1 VEGPAEVSAGRL
13 AFVVAMLLGGC
24 NPVQAQST
32 SPAPA
37 QAPSHNTRVHDVA
50 LFLAGGALAL
60 GMHEAGHL
68 IADEAFN
75 AYPGITSVQF
85 GPLPFFAITHR
96 VVSPAQEYTIAS
108 AGFWVQHATSEWLL
122 TRRPDL
128 RRERAPLAKG
138 VLAFNVLASVA
149 YSGAALAHAG
159 PAERDTRAMALSL
172 GIDERWVGGML
183 LAPALLDTWRYG
195 HPQSRWA
202 AWMSRAAKAA
212 MVLLVIG
219 AAR

>member
-1 VEGPAEVSAGRL
+1 MRAAWHGLLAFGLTLLAGSWNPVHAQSAGPAPT
-13 AFVVAMLLGGC
+13 
-24 NPVQAQST
+24 PV
-32 SPAPA
+32 PAR
-37 QAPSHNTRVHDVA
+37 STRVHDIA

-60 GMHEAGHL
+60 GMHETGHL
-68 IADEAFN
+68 IFDEAFG
-75 AYPGITSVQF
+75 ADPGIRRVRF

-96 VVSPAQEYTIAS
+96 AVSPAREFSIAS
-108 AGFWVQHATSEWLL
+108 AGFWVQHATDEWLL
-122 TRRPDL
+122 TRRPAL
-128 RRERAPLAKG
+128 RHDQAPLAKG

-159 PAERDTRAMALSL
+159 PAERDTRAMAESL

-212 MVLLVIG
+212 MVLLVIR
-219 AAR
+219 AAQ